1 MTGTSQIMEK
11 RMDFDERKLIEATK
25 NRLKKREEFEA
36 RGISCYTNHF
46 KPSISLGKLA
56 KLYDDELPDD
66 SFDVAGRIIFKRSF
80 GKALFYKLA
89 DKNGMLQIYCK
100 KDNINEDDF
109 FIARRSD
116 VGDIVGI
123 KGKLFRTNTGELT
136 LKAVSV
142 TLLTKSLRPLP
153 EKWHGLKDKETRYRK
168 RYLDLISNRNSL
180 EIFKKRAE
188 ILRYIRRFLDKNDF
202 LEVET
207 PILQPIAGGAT
218 ANPFVTH
225 HNALDLDL
233 YLRIA
238 PELYLKRIMVGGL
251 ERIYELSKNFRNEGM
266 DLNHNPEFTMIE
278 FYWAYQ
284 DYVGLMDFTEELT
297 SYVAESIGEKS
308 VMFNNHLINFTKSA
322 RPWKRISIYDAI
334 IEIGGMDK
342 EVVNNKD
349 AAYKKAEELGKP
361 VSDKMSHAKLL
372 EEIFDIVVEPKLI
385 NPTFITEF
393 PVDISP
399 LARRS
404 ENKPNFTD
412 RFELYIGGMEI
423 ANAFSELS
431 DPADQQVRFE
441 EQARK
446 KEGEADY
453 DYIEALEYGLPPTA
467 GEGIGIDRLV
477 MILTGTE
484 SIRDV
489 ILFPQMRPKNSKG
502 G

>member
-1 MTGTSQIMEK
+1 
-11 RMDFDERKLIEATK
+11 MDFDERKLIEATK

-36 RGISCYTNHF
+36 RSISCYNNHF
-46 KPSISLGKLA
+46 MPSISLGKLA
-56 KLYDDELPDD
+56 KLYDNDKKELTHAA
-66 SFDVAGRIIFKRSF
+66 FAIAGRIMNKRSF
-80 GKALFYKLA
+80 GKALFYKLS
-89 DKNGMLQIYCK
+89 DKNGMMQVYCK
-100 KDNINEDDF
+100 KDDLSEDDF
-109 FIARRSD
+109 FVAKRSD

-123 KGKLFRTNTGELT
+123 KGTLFKTHTGELT
-136 LKAVSV
+136 LKAETV

-153 EKWHGLKDKETRYRK
+153 EKWHGLKDKEIRYRK
-168 RYLDLISNRNSL
+168 RYLDLISNRDTMKV
-180 EIFKKRAE
+180 FRKRAE
-188 ILRYIRRFLDKNDF
+188 ILRYIRKFLDKNEF

-225 HNALDLDL
+225 HKALDMDL

-278 FYWAYQ
+278 FYCAYQ
-284 DYVGLMDFTEELT
+284 DYIGLMGFTEELIN
-297 SYVAESIGEKS
+297 YVAESIGVKS
-308 VMFNNHLINFTKSA
+308 VTFNNNAIDFS
-322 RPWKRISIYDAI
+322 RPWKQISIYDAI
-334 IEIGGMDK
+334 TEIGGMDK
-342 EVVNNKD
+342 EIIDSKD
-349 AAYKKAEELGKP
+349 AAYKKAKELGKP
-361 VSDKMSHAKLL
+361 VDIKMCHAKLL
-372 EEIFDIVVEPKLI
+372 EEIFDIAVEPKLI

-404 ENKPNFTD
+404 EEKPDFTD

-431 DPADQQVRFE
+431 DPADQQARFE
-441 EQARK
+441 NQVRN

-489 ILFPQMRPKNSKG
+489 ILFPQMRPRNSKG

>member
-1 MTGTSQIMEK
+1 
-11 RMDFDERKLIEATK
+11 MDFDERKLIEATK

-36 RGISCYTNHF
+36 RNISCYNNHF
-46 KPSISLGKLA
+46 MPSISLGKLA
-56 KLYDDELPDD
+56 ELYDNDTEELTHAT
-66 SFDVAGRIIFKRSF
+66 FAIAGRIMNKRSF
-80 GKALFYKLA
+80 GKALFYKLS
-89 DKNGMLQIYCK
+89 DKNGMMQVYCK
-100 KDNINEDDF
+100 KDDLSEDDF
-109 FIARRSD
+109 FVAKRSD

-123 KGKLFRTNTGELT
+123 KGTLFKTHTGELT
-136 LKAVSV
+136 LKAETV

-153 EKWHGLKDKETRYRK
+153 EKWHGLKDKEIRYRK
-168 RYLDLISNRNSL
+168 RYLDLISNRDTMKV
-180 EIFKKRAE
+180 FRKRAE
-188 ILRYIRRFLDKNDF
+188 ILRYIRKFLDKNEF

-218 ANPFVTH
+218 ASPFVTH
-225 HNALDLDL
+225 HKALDMDL

-278 FYWAYQ
+278 FYCAYQ
-284 DYVGLMDFTEELT
+284 DYIGLMGFTEELIN
-297 SYVAESIGEKS
+297 YVAESIGVKS
-308 VMFNNHLINFTKSA
+308 VTFNNNAIDFS
-322 RPWKRISIYDAI
+322 RPWKQISIYDAI

-342 EVVNNKD
+342 EIIDNKD
-349 AAYKKAEELGKP
+349 AAYKKAKELGKP
-361 VSDKMSHAKLL
+361 VDSEMCHAKLL
-372 EEIFDIVVEPKLI
+372 EEIFDITVEPKLV
-385 NPTFITEF
+385 NPTFITGF

-404 ENKPNFTD
+404 EEKPDFTD

-431 DPADQQVRFE
+431 DPADQQARFE
-441 EQARK
+441 DQVRK

-489 ILFPQMRPKNSKG
+489 ILFPQMRPRRNSKG

>member
-1 MTGTSQIMEK
+1 
-11 RMDFDERKLIEATK
+11 MDFDERKLIEATK

-46 KPSISLGKLA
+46 KPSISLGRLA

-66 SFDVAGRIIFKRSF
+66 SFDVAGRIMFKRSF

-116 VGDIVGI
+116 VGDIVGV
-123 KGKLFRTNTGELT
+123 KGNLFRTNTGELT

-168 RYLDLISNRNSL
+168 RYLDLISNSDSL
-180 EIFKKRAE
+180 EIFRKRAE
-188 ILRYIRRFLDKNDF
+188 ILRYIREFLDKNDF

-218 ANPFVTH
+218 ANPFITH

-238 PELYLKRIMVGGL
+238 PELYLKRIIVGGL

-284 DYVGLMDFTEELT
+284 DYIGLMDFTEELT
-297 SYVAESIGEKS
+297 SYVAESIGAKS
-308 VMFNNHLINFTKSA
+308 VTFNNNLIDFTKSA

-334 IEIGGMDK
+334 VEIGGMDK
-342 EVVNNKD
+342 EVVNNKNT
-349 AAYKKAEELGKP
+349 AYKKAKELGKP

-446 KEGEADY
+446 KEGEADL